1 MKHIRKAAALLLVLA
16 LAIGFG
22 GCAQNMTPAQKIMQ
36 AQINLSKVKNMT
48 ATMEMEMDFSI
59 VQQPITMSILYDM
72 TIFSDPTRVKA
83 DMTVDGG
90 ALLGQQEATLYME
103 QQDGKAI
110 TYTLL
115 ADKWTRT
122 EEAIGAEGSKADTFD
137 LQSAFKLYS
146 QCAES
151 FKETGEEQIGG
162 RDAIRL
168 EGALTGEALEEAVTA
183 SGVLNS
189 ISEGGNI
196 GKEDADALYQAIS
209 DLPIT
214 IWLDKEKLLPVR
226 YEMDMTDIMTDIMEN
241 AMSGSPE
248 MAAYMDFKA
257 NTCSVVVELGDF
269 DSAPDFDIP
278 TEAKETQV

>member
-1 MKHIRKAAALLLVLA
+1 MRHIRKAAALLLVLA

-22 GCAQNMTPAQKIMQ
+22 GCAQNMTPAQKIVQ
-36 AQINLSKVKNMT
+36 AQINLSKVKSMT
-48 ATMEMEMDFSI
+48 ATMDMEMDFSI
-59 VQQPITMSILYDM
+59 VQQQIAMAIQYDM

-83 DMTVDGG
+83 DMMVDGG
-90 ALLGQQEATLYME
+90 TLLGQQEATLYME

-122 EEAIGAEGSKADTFD
+122 EEAIGAKGSKADTFD

-162 RDAIRL
+162 RAAIRL

-196 GKEDADALYQAIS
+196 GKEDVATLYQAIS

-214 IWLDKEKLLPVR
+214 IWLDKEMLLPVR
-226 YEMDMTDIMTDIMEN
+226 YEMDMTDIMTGIMEN

-278 TEAKETQV
+278 AEAKETQV

>member
-1 MKHIRKAAALLLVLA
+1 MKHIRRAAALLLVLA

-22 GCAQNMTPAQKIMQ
+22 GCAQNMTPAQKIVQ
-36 AQINLSKVKNMT
+36 AQINLSKVKSMT
-48 ATMEMEMDFSI
+48 ATMDMKMDFSI
-59 VQQPITMSILYDM
+59 VQQPIAMSILYDM

-103 QQDGKAI
+103 QQNGKAI

-115 ADKWTRT
+115 AGEWTRT
-122 EEAIGAEGSKADTFD
+122 EEAVDAAGAKADTFD

-146 QCAES
+146 QCAEN
-151 FKETGEEQIGG
+151 FEEAGEEKIGG

-168 EGALTGEALEEAVTA
+168 EGALTGAALEEAVNT
-183 SGVLNS
+183 SGILDS
-189 ISEGGNI
+189 ITESGNI
-196 GKEDADALYQAIS
+196 GKEDTDSLYQAIS

-257 NTCSVVVELGDF
+257 NACSVVVELGDF

-278 TEAKETQV
+278 AEAKETQV